1 MARRFCAL
9 LLVLG
14 LAVAAAAQAH
24 PDSWTPRRPCGSS
37 VAISS
42 AGDGSFIPQSGSSRP
57 RDFVRLTQ
65 AALRVIAHV
74 SDLPAWLSGRRGDG
88 RSWGTEMKAA
98 IEELKLRFAEASGRT
113 GGAVGAGE

>member
-1 MARRFCAL
+1 MARRLCAL

-14 LAVAAAAQAH
+14 VAAAAAAQAYSD
-24 PDSWTPRRPCGSS
+24 PRTPRRPCGSS

-42 AGDGSFIPQSGSSRP
+42 AGDGSVLPQSESARS

-65 AALRVIAHV
+65 AALRVLAHV

-88 RSWGTEMKAA
+88 RSWGDEMKAA

-113 GGAVGAGE
+113 GGAVGAGV